1 MSPGRILL
9 ALSGVAILVAMSAV
23 GTKAQPAAKGPRQP
37 VPFSHKTHAGLMQL
51 ECKQCHPN
59 PDPGESM
66 RVVGADQCMKCHTT
80 VKPESPAIRLLAAA
94 AADKRAIA
102 WKRVYQIPGYVR
114 FSHRS
119 HLTAGIKCQDCHGKV
134 AQRDRL
140 FREGDVSMDGCM
152 NCHISRGVSIDCTFC
167 HEPLE

>member
-1 MSPGRILL
+1 MSAGRILL
-9 ALSGVAILVAMSAV
+9 ALAGVAILVAASVV
-23 GTKAQPAAKGPRQP
+23 GTEAQSTAKGPQQP

-51 ECKQCHPN
+51 ACKQCHPN

-66 RVVGADQCMKCHTT
+66 TIAATAVCMKCHAS

-94 AADKRAIA
+94 AAAKREIA
-102 WKRVYQIPGYVR
+102 WKRVYEIPGYVR

-119 HLTAGIKCQDCHGKV
+119 HLTAGVKCQACHGQV
-134 AQRDRL
+134 AERDRL
-140 FREGDVSMDGCM
+140 YREGDISMDGCM
-152 NCHISRGVSIDCTFC
+152 NCHISQGVNIDCTFC